1 MDDFHKSSRE
11 ILGVGLAG
19 TTPGPVVV
27 VCGSG
32 TVETCTICP
41 LSLLESSDVGW
52 IRFSVVCCGSSAML
66 ALEIGLINGVLDTSV
81 LVEVGWTAVWEGSS
95 ELSAVNVVVEVG
107 WTVVWEG
114 SSELSAANMVVEVGW
129 TLIWEG
135 SSECSAANLVVEV
148 GWTVVWEGSGELSA
162 TNMVE
167 ASYVATDSGGLVV
180 MEGNALEKTAVGIGL
195 LVTEGNVFKVGV
207 DVAAE
212 GVLVVEGT
220 EVEKAAAIGGSL
232 VLEENAKTEVV
243 AVDIATSGGLLLA
256 MVDEKLAGGS
266 SICGVAPL
274 TSLADTKVLVAVIS
288 WVWASAWGSLAE
300 IEAVTV
306 DGRDGLQQVTL
317 AFWVVAIGY
326 VGTVDM
332 WIPAG

>member
-52 IRFSVVCCGSSAML
+52 IRFSVVCCGSSTML
-66 ALEIGLINGVLDTSV
+66 AVEIGLINGVLDTSV

-114 SSELSAANMVVEVGW
+114 SSELSAAN
-129 TLIWEG
+129 
-135 SSECSAANLVVEV
+135 LVVEV

-167 ASYVATDSGGLVV
+167 ASYVVTDSGGLVV